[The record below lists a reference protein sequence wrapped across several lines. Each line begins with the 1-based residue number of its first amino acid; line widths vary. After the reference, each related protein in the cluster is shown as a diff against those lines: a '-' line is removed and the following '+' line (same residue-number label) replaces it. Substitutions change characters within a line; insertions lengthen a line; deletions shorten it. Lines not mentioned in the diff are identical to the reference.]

1 MFTTFIRSQI
11 LATKNDTNHSI
22 IDIIE
27 ESIKKSQSSVVGFV
41 KCDQSD
47 VSFPAYAVR
56 LIFPI
61 NRKIIVSFN
70 ILYF

>member
-1 MFTTFIRSQI
+1 MLT
-11 LATKNDTNHSI
+11 TKNTNHSI

-61 NRKIIVSFN
+61 NRKIIVS
-70 ILYF
+70 IIMHDDVMMTQLIVV